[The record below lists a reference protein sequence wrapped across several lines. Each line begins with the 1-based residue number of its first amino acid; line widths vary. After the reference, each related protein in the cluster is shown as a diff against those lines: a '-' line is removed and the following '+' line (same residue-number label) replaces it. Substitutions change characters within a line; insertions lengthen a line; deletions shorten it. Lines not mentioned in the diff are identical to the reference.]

1 MDQLDDAP
9 DIETLSASQ
18 CWEICRDADFGRLAV
33 IVGDHPEL
41 FPINYVVDHG
51 TVVFRTAPGTK
62 LDAALAG
69 APVAFEVDGFD
80 PSSAKAWSVVIKGG
94 IERMASIEDVLAS
107 VLLPLFPWQSG
118 EKNNFV
124 RIVPAE
130 ISGRRFAI
138 APTARR
144 RQGLGDTRRF
154 QVE

>member
-1 MDQLDDAP
+1 MDQRDDAP

-80 PSSAKAWSVVIKGG
+80 PSSGKAWSVVLKGSA
-94 IERMASIEDVLAS
+94 ERMASIEDVLAS
-107 VLLPLFPWQSG
+107 VLLPLFPWQGG

-124 RIVPAE
+124 RIVPTE

-138 APTARR
+138 APTAHR
-144 RQGLGDTRRF
+144 RQGLGDIRRF